1 MNKATLIQCTKS
13 KRYEATPARDLYDAS
28 HLFELMREYAEVC
41 GNPWYILSAKHG
53 LVDPDTVLDPYD
65 EYGLVE
71 NQCESIAEELVDM
84 DIDTVEVIAGSAYT
98 DPLTPALEAHGIE
111 VIELCRGLRIG
122 NRMQRLKTLI
132 DKETHADI
140 C

>member
-1 MNKATLIQCTKS
+1 
-13 KRYEATPARDLYDAS
+13 
-28 HLFELMREYAEVC
+28 
-41 GNPWYILSAKHG
+41 LSAKHG

-71 NQCESIAEELVDM
+71 NQCETIAEELVDM
-84 DIDTVEVIAGSAYT
+84 GVDTVEVIAGSAYT
-98 DPLTPALEAHGIE
+98 DPLTPALEARGIE

-122 NRMQRLKTLI
+122 NRMQKLKTLI
-132 DKETHADI
+132 DKEQHADI